1 VPEDVAVV
9 DSARCLGCGVCT
21 LACPAGAIRLERLPS
36 EEVLLPPANIQEWM
50 LLRAQARGL
59 KIEEVL

>member
-1 VPEDVAVV
+1 MV

-21 LACPAGAIRLERLPS
+21 LACPAGAIHLERLPS
-36 EEVLLPPANIQEWM
+36 EEVPLPPANIQEWM

-59 KIEEVL
+59 KIEDVL